1 MGISQGL
8 PHWTPPCSWQ
18 VRNLKRHFKK
28 AFDCVN
34 HDILPNKLQ
43 HQFGIHSPPSNW
55 LTSYLTLKQQYMV
68 LNGQRLSLYSVSSG
82 TSQGSVLRGPC
93 YWPYTQVIFWVDCV
107 QSGSVYMYADDTT
120 LYCIRKTIDNMSAA
134 LNKTLIELYACCM
147 SNKLI
152 SHPNKLEYMLGY
164 RGLFTAP
171 SHPCTLP
178 EIT

>member
-55 LTSYLTLKQQYMV
+55 LTSYLTLEQQYMV

-93 YWPYTQVIFWVDCV
+93 YWPYTPTILLSWLCPIWVCLHV
-107 QSGSVYMYADDTT
+107 CRWHYLV
-120 LYCIRKTIDNMSAA
+120 LYQEDHRQHVSYIKST
-134 LNKTLIELYACCM
+134 
-147 SNKLI
+147 
-152 SHPNKLEYMLGY
+152 PNRVVCLLCE
-164 RGLFTAP
+164 
-171 SHPCTLP
+171 
-178 EIT
+178 

>member
-1 MGISQGL
+1 MLGETVVSTSTSLFTSSFKVDTFPLEKKTGEPL
-8 PHWTPPCSWQ
+8 TVHKKDDKMD
-18 VRNLKRHFKK
+18 RGNLKRHFKK

-93 YWPYTQVIFWVDCV
+93 YWPYTPTILLSWLCPIWVCLHV
-107 QSGSVYMYADDTT
+107 CRWHYLV
-120 LYCIRKTIDNMSAA
+120 LYQEDHRQHVSYIKST
-134 LNKTLIELYACCM
+134 
-147 SNKLI
+147 
-152 SHPNKLEYMLGY
+152 PNRVVCLLCE
-164 RGLFTAP
+164 
-171 SHPCTLP
+171 
-178 EIT
+178 